1 MRSSI
6 IPVGASV
13 VLALALTAEAAFAD
27 CPMPAHLKEGIN
39 AGFHISSAKDGVVF
53 GLVDKIDRVQCWVRV
68 KSRASGGEN
77 WVNLRQVEMISTGP
91 ERQ

>member
-1 MRSSI
+1 MRSFMLLTRA
-6 IPVGASV
+6 GMAL
-13 VLALALTAEAAFAD
+13 VLGLTAATAFAE
-27 CPMPAHLKEGIN
+27 CPMPPNLKEGIN
-39 AGFHISSAKDGVVF
+39 AGFYIPSVKDGVVF
-53 GLVDKIDRVQCWVRV
+53 GRVETIDRVQCWVRV